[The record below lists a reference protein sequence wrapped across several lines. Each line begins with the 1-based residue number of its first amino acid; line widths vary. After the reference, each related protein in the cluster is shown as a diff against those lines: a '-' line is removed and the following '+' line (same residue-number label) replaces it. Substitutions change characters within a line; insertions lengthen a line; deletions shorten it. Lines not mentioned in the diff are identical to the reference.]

1 MFHGL
6 LIKESLRD
14 LGILDSLKIT
24 KEETW
29 DIDDASPGQPKVW
42 HVAWFE
48 IADDVID
55 ETVEKLSQSIDDGK
69 WYLDASDDLTMYI
82 VYQHKVFKY
91 QKGDLAGRKTVKDY
105 GRSLGISEQQLD
117 WKE

>member
-6 LIKESLRD
+6 LIKESFRD
-14 LGILDSLKIT
+14 QSILNSLKII

-42 HVAWFE
+42 NVAWFE
-48 IADDVID
+48 IADEVID
-55 ETVEKLSQSIDDGK
+55 QTVEKLSQSLDDGK
-69 WYLDASDDLTMYI
+69 WFLEVSSDHLMYI
-82 VYQHKVFKY
+82 IYKDKVFKY
-91 QKGDLAGRKTVKDY
+91 QKGYLAGRKLAEDY
-105 GRSLGISEQQLD
+105 GRSLGIPEEQLD